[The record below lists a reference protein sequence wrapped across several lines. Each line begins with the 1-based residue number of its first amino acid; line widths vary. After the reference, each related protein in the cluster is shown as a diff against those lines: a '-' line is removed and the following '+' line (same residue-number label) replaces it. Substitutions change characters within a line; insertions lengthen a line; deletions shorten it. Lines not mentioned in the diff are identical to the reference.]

1 MAGGN
6 TGADTTKS
14 DPNVVPLCDV
24 LLVLLIIFMVVTPM
38 LQKGANVKL
47 PEASNL
53 TDQAQPGQLPTLY
66 VQKSGKIMLDEVI
79 VFDPTNPKYTLAKL
93 PILIEEAFEKITG
106 ETAGEKKIMLKA
118 DIEVEY
124 GKIVE
129 LISELKKARIE
140 DIGIIT
146 DTSTSGG

>member
-6 TGADTTKS
+6 TGASSTKS
-14 DPNVVPLCDV
+14 EPNVVPLCDI

-38 LQKGANVKL
+38 IQKGANVKL

-53 TDQAQPGQLPTLY
+53 TEQRQPGQLPTLY
-66 VQKSGKIMLDEVI
+66 VQKNGKIALDDQI
-79 VFDPTNPKYTLAKL
+79 VFDPNDHKYTMAKL
-93 PILIEEAFEKITG
+93 PSLIEEAFEKITG
-106 ETAGEKKIMLKA
+106 ETAGEKKLMLKA

-124 GKIVE
+124 GRIVE
-129 LISELKKARIE
+129 LISELKRSGIE

-146 DTSTSGG
+146 EQSTSSG

>member
-1 MAGGN
+1 MAGGES
-6 TGADTTKS
+6 GSDSIKS
-14 DPNVVPLCDV
+14 EPNVVPLCDI

-53 TDQAQPGQLPTLY
+53 TEQRQPGQLPTIY
-66 VQKSGKIMLDEVI
+66 VLKSGKIMLDDQI
-79 VFDPTNPKYTLAKL
+79 VFDPSDRRYSMAKL
-93 PILIEEAFEKITG
+93 PTLIEEAFERITG
-106 ETAGEKKIMLKA
+106 ETVGEKKLMLKA

-124 GKIVE
+124 GRIVE
-129 LISELKKARIE
+129 LISELKRAKIE

-146 DTSTSGG
+146 DQSTSSG